1 MENILDGYKPD
12 SIFEHIPR
20 EWFLKQTLEENY
32 IDSGTCYEYYY
43 AIGDYYKPKS
53 ILEIGILFGYSAA
66 ALILGATRASKDN
79 LELFESYDMDYYE
92 RRNFKHDSIGDTQY
106 YSGEVEFEDWSSNK
120 IAYHKLDELIDEKIG
135 PDHNLEFNIMTKNS
149 QRLRYLPKYYDMIH
163 IDGGH
168 LAHEKLHDLKLT
180 LGRCGVVI
188 VDDYDF
194 IDAVKEVTD
203 KFVDDHSNYILNTNH
218 VKSFRGTLII
228 EYKNGY

>member
-1 MENILDGYKPD
+1 MDNINKHKPE
-12 SIFEHIPR
+12 SIFEHIR
-20 EWFLKQTLEENY
+20 RDWFLKQTLQEDY

-43 AIGDYYKPKS
+43 AFGAYYKPKS
-53 ILEIGILFGYSAA
+53 ILEIGVLYGYSAA
-66 ALILGATRASKDN
+66 SLILGAHQNIELFDGWDIDFYFKDN
-79 LELFESYDMDYYE
+79 
-92 RRNFKHDSIGDTQY
+92 FKTDPFGDPQY
-106 YSGEVEFEDWSSNK
+106 YQGEIEFSDWSSNK
-120 IAYHKLDELIDEKIG
+120 IAYFKLHELLNEKI
-135 PDHNLEFNIMTKNS
+135 PNHKIDTNIITKNS
-149 QRLRYLPKYYDMIH
+149 QLVNYIHKHYDMIH

-168 LAHEKLHDLKLT
+168 LEHEKLHDLKLT